1 MTGNN
6 ALSTASV
13 ILVAQRAKPVYL
25 VSLIDRIAN
34 YLHVHRGTGK
44 AVTQNLLVHRD
55 PGSGLQVTTTGMYHT
70 GQSAAVKLS

>member
-1 MTGNN
+1 MCCPLDT
-6 ALSTASV
+6 V
-13 ILVAQRAKPVYL
+13 ILVAQRARPVYF

-55 PGSGLQVTTTGMYHT
+55 PGSSLQVTATGVYHT
-70 GQSAAVKLS
+70 GQSAAVQLS